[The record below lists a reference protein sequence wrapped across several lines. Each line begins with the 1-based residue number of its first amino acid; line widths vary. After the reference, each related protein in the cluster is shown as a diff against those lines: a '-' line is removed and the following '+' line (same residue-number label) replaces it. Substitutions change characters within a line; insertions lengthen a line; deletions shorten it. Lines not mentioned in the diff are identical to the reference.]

1 MLLWWDIY
9 LENATSGAVQEL
21 SEFLS
26 EVSLILD
33 KLLERFI
40 CLFDFIHVGF
50 ESLLPRTH
58 GGYRLL
64 SPWKQKLSV

>member
-1 MLLWWDIY
+1 MY
-9 LENATSGAVQEL
+9 LEYASSGAVQEL
-21 SEFLS
+21 SEFFS
-26 EVSLILD
+26 EVCLILD

-58 GGYRLL
+58 GGYGLL
-64 SPWKQKLSV
+64 SSWKQKLSII